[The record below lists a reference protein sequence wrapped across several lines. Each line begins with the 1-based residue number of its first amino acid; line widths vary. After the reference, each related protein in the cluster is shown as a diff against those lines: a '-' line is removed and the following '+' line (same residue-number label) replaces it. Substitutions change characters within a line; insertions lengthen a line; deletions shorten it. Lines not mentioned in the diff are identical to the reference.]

1 MLAPEQHRPIL
12 KAQIHPL
19 EQILND
25 TQRYSSPANG
35 RARRGTPYS
44 SASWRWLL
52 SAIGAFSNPTHFW
65 QSYLFAYIFWSGLA
79 IGCLGI
85 FFLHNVVGGNWG
97 VAIRRLVESGVKT
110 LPLVF
115 VLIIPIFFALG
126 SLYKWTDATY
136 RAEHFATGHKAAYL
150 NPTWFIIRTVLYFA
164 IWIFSGFRILK
175 MANEYDRTGDPSL
188 FQRIKKRSAPALLVF
203 VVTTSLA
210 FIDWIMSLES
220 DWYSTIYGWMFTVG
234 EVLLTFAFLVA
245 VLVLLSKREP
255 FASFLTRQHYH
266 DLGNLMLAFTM
277 LWAYMSFSQFL
288 IIWAENLPDEIPWY
302 VRRFSGGWGYVGWT
316 IAIFHFFIPFF
327 LLLLRFVKKNASR
340 LRTLAIWII
349 IMRMLDV
356 FWIVEPAFR
365 QRGLEVYWTDL
376 AALIGLGGI
385 WLAYFV
391 WNLKSR
397 PLLASRDPRDTY
409 SLMVTTHGHG
419 H

>member
-1 MLAPEQHRPIL
+1 M
-12 KAQIHPL
+12 
-19 EQILND
+19 
-25 TQRYSSPANG
+25 QRSALFVGIVALVISLIGLFTDPA
-35 RARRGTPYS
+35 
-44 SASWRWLL
+44 
-52 SAIGAFSNPTHFW
+52 HFW

-79 IGCLGI
+79 LGCLGI

-97 VAIRRLVESGVKT
+97 VAIRRLVESGIKT
-110 LPLVF
+110 LPLVGLL
-115 VLIIPIFFALG
+115 VLRCSFSRSP
-126 SLYKWTDATY
+126 SLYKWTDASY
-136 RAEHFATGHKAAYL
+136 RAEHFATGHKAAYM
-150 NPTWFIIRTVLYFA
+150 NIPWFITRTVLYFA
-164 IWIFSGFRILK
+164 IWMFSGFRILK
-175 MANEYDRTGDPSL
+175 MANEHDRTGDPAL
-188 FQRIKKRSAPALLVF
+188 FKRIKARSAPALLVF
-203 VVTTSLA
+203 VVTTTLA
-210 FIDWIMSLES
+210 FIDWIMSLEP

-234 EVLLTFAFLVA
+234 EVLLTFSFLVA

-302 VRRFSGGWGYVGWT
+302 VRRFSGGWGYIAWT
-316 IAIFHFFIPFF
+316 IAIFHFFVPFF
-327 LLLLRFVKKNASR
+327 LLLLRFVKKHPAR

-376 AALIGLGGI
+376 VALIALGGI
-385 WLAYFV
+385 WLAYFIM
-391 WNLKSR
+391 NLKSR

-409 SLMVTTHGHG
+409 SLLATAHGHG